1 MMPISTAAPK
11 TGRDITK
18 RVLLALCVASATFV
32 DAAPALAV
40 SGTPPPIISGPPPGQ
55 GQLAYYMMQG
65 STIISQPYTS
75 APACQKALT
84 EFKKKLPGNIAP
96 IVCAHRRP

>member
-18 RVLLALCVASATFV
+18 RVLLGLGVACALLLGGVPAHAQTATP
-32 DAAPALAV
+32 APITLPPAQT
-40 SGTPPPIISGPPPGQ
+40 GTLG
-55 GQLAYYMMQG
+55 YYMMQG
-65 STIISQPYTS
+65 TRIVSTPFPS
-75 APACQKALT
+75 APACFKALADLQ
-84 EFKKKLPGNIAP
+84 KKLPPNTAP